1 LVFKPYCWKDLGLA
15 YLAAS
20 LLENGHECDILDLR
34 TCLPS
39 KKEKIVK
46 KEAKKYDWLGFSF
59 MTYAYPEAMKM
70 ARLCKEANPEAK
82 IIFGGPH
89 ASFTYNELLCYPF
102 LDYIIIGEGER
113 AIVDLISGKK
123 LSEIAGLVYK
133 KKDKIVANP
142 QKVIEDLDSLPFPAR
157 DKFKPIDYRYLPVSF
172 LISSRGCPSRCSF
185 CVASRLFPKVRF
197 RNPVKVVD
205 ELELLWSRGEKGV
218 WFQDLDFSISR
229 EHIQKICTE
238 IKKRKMTFDTLGAQ
252 ISVDRTD
259 GEKIRWMKKAGFTTL
274 SFGIESLSPS
284 SLKTIGK
291 TINPAIYPK
300 KAIRL
305 LKYARKLG
313 FCILSNYILGLPYQ
327 KRDAVMKELKI
338 LKENVDEL
346 YLYFYTPFPG
356 TPDWERFKDKLITT
370 DLSKFD
376 TQHVVLRSELSNEDL
391 RDIFNL
397 VYPFKERIKNFINLL
412 TK

>member
-1 LVFKPYCWKDLGLA
+1 MDKCLLICCGKSQENAFPFASNLMNLARSTIFRLVFKPYCWKDLGLA

-20 LLENGHECDILDLR
+20 LLENGYECDILDLR
-34 TCLPS
+34 TCVPS

-59 MTYAYPEAMKM
+59 MTYAYPF
-70 ARLCKEANPEAK
+70 
-82 IIFGGPH
+82 I
-89 ASFTYNELLCYPF
+89 
-102 LDYIIIGEGER
+102 DYVIIGEGER
-113 AIVDLISGKK
+113 AIVDLLSGKK

-142 QKVIEDLDSLPFPAR
+142 PKAIEDLDSLPFPAR
-157 DKFKPIDYRYLPVSF
+157 DKLKPIDYRYLPISF

-205 ELELLWSRGEKGV
+205 ELELLWSRGERKV
-218 WFQDLDFSISR
+218 WFEDLDFSISLG
-229 EHIQKICTE
+229 HIQKICDE

-252 ISVDRTD
+252 ISVERTD
-259 GEKIRWMKKAGFTTL
+259 IEKMKWMKKAGFTAL

-284 SLKTIGK
+284 SLKAIEK

-313 FCILSNYILGLPYQ
+313 FCIVSSYILGLPYQ

-346 YLYFYTPFPG
+346 NLYFYTPFPG
-356 TPDWERFKDKLITT
+356 TTDWERFKDKLITT
-370 DLSKFD
+370 DFSKFD
-376 TQHVVLRSELSNEDL
+376 TRHVVLRSELSNEDL